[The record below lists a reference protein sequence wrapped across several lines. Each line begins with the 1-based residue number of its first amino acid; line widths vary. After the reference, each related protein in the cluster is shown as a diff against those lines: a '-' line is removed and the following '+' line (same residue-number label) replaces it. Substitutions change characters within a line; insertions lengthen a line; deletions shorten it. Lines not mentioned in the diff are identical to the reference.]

1 MASSASSSA
10 AKKPPLH
17 SDSTI
22 NASIVETITN
32 NNATTVEDAFMS
44 FQELIGDALNS
55 STVAAT
61 KMIQVMA
68 EVFTQQQQI
77 LNLQIENQEMLKETQ
92 ELLKTV
98 NSTQQQLL
106 SREPQLPSKE
116 LQLQM
121 VQPEKRV
128 TMEPERRVTINL
140 PKEVAPLIKLES
152 PKRSVSPSLKCRR
165 GRSQPAPKKT
175 KFLNTALNMQLS
187 ALVEALIE
195 YKDSEG
201 RQVSDDFISLPTKRE
216 LPQYYKQI
224 SNPMDFSRIRR
235 NLKHGLYDTIDALG
249 SDIKLLCINC
259 QKFNRDDSDIFRDS
273 ETLLAIWERLKASA
287 TALV

>member
-1 MASSASSSA
+1 MPSSATSST
-10 AKKPPLH
+10 KKPLH
-17 SDSTI
+17 PDSTI
-22 NASIVETITN
+22 NASIVETIS
-32 NNATTVEDAFMS
+32 NNATTVEDAFIS

-106 SREPQLPSKE
+106 SREPQL
-116 LQLQM
+116 QM

-128 TMEPERRVTINL
+128 IIEPERRVTINL
-140 PKEVAPLIKLES
+140 PKEIAPLIKLES
-152 PKRSVSPSLKCRR
+152 PKRSVSPSLKRRR

-175 KFLNTALNMQLS
+175 KFLNTALTMQLS

-195 YKDSEG
+195 YKD
-201 RQVSDDFISLPTKRE
+201 R
-216 LPQYYKQI
+216 Y
-224 SNPMDFSRIRR
+224 
-235 NLKHGLYDTIDALG
+235 
-249 SDIKLLCINC
+249 
-259 QKFNRDDSDIFRDS
+259 
-273 ETLLAIWERLKASA
+273 A
-287 TALV
+287 TC

>member
-1 MASSASSSA
+1 MASSAASSSA
-10 AKKPPLH
+10 AKLH
-17 SDSTI
+17 PDSTKE
-22 NASIVETITN
+22 ASIVETITH
-32 NNATTVEDAFMS
+32 NATTVEDAFIS

-77 LNLQIENQEMLKETQ
+77 LNLQIENQEMLKENQ

-106 SREPQLPSKE
+106 SREPQF
-116 LQLQM
+116 QM
-121 VQPEKRV
+121 VP
-128 TMEPERRVTINL
+128 PERRVTIDL